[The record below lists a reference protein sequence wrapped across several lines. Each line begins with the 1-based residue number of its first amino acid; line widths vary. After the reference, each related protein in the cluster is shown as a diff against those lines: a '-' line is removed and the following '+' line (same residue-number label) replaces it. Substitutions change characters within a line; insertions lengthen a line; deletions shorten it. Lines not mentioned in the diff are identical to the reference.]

1 MNALTGRRY
10 SGINV
15 LLLWGAA
22 IGGAYPSQ
30 HWLTFK
36 QALEAGGN
44 VRKGEKGTMV
54 VYADRFVPEAEKTKA
69 RETGED
75 AKAVTFL
82 KRFTVFNVAQC
93 EGFHPETI
101 TALARDPAPL
111 PTRDILPHAQAPLED
126 QDRKR
131 GDSGTR

>member
-1 MNALTGRRY
+1 MSTRTDT
-10 SGINV
+10 
-15 LLLWGAA
+15 LLPYTTLVRS
-22 IGGAYPSQ
+22 AYPSQ

-75 AKAVTFL
+75 AKAVPFL

-93 EGFHPETI
+93 EGLRPEIRSEEHTSELQSLMRI
-101 TALARDPAPL
+101 SYAVFCL
-111 PTRDILPHAQAPLED
+111 
-126 QDRKR
+126 KKK
-131 GDSGTR
+131 